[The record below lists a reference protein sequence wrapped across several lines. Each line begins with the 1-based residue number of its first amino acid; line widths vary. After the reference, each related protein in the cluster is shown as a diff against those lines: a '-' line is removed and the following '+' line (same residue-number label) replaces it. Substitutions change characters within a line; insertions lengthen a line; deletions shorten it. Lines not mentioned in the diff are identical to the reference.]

1 MQEYSH
7 FRPLCKAGGPSAGL
21 TVPSKSALKFGKAAA
36 SAGFHRSFCR
46 FLQWVLP
53 SRCFPSWKTSSSTA
67 RRKSG
72 PRPCAVSPRCFST
85 APAAFSNEHVGLFD
99 DVIGYLIEEIEAKA
113 LAELARRLAPV
124 PNAPEGVVRTL
135 AENDDIAVAGP
146 VLKQARLDDPEL
158 MQIAE
163 SKSQAHLLALSERTS
178 VSEAL
183 AEILVTRG
191 DREVARSIA
200 TNQKAHLSENAFSTL
215 VKRAEQDGVL
225 AEKVGLRTD
234 IPPRLFR
241 QLLMQA
247 SDVVQKRLL
256 AQAKPETQAE
266 IRRVLA
272 KVTDEVAARA
282 SPRNYTAALAAVRAL
297 HKERKLS
304 EADIA
309 EYAKSGRYEE
319 TIAALATLCAVPVE
333 VVDRL
338 MGGERA
344 DPVLILARSAG
355 FGWPTVREVI
365 NARPG
370 PKPSPATLDAAYENF
385 ERLTAA
391 TAQRV
396 VRFWQVR
403 QGTGE

>member
-1 MQEYSH
+1 M
-7 FRPLCKAGGPSAGL
+7 G
-21 TVPSKSALKFGKAAA
+21 
-36 SAGFHRSFCR
+36 
-46 FLQWVLP
+46 
-53 SRCFPSWKTSSSTA
+53 
-67 RRKSG
+67 
-72 PRPCAVSPRCFST
+72 
-85 APAAFSNEHVGLFD
+85 APASLLPELEDVVQHGTAERRAETLRRITGLFLDGAMNFNDEHVALFD
-99 DVIGYLIEEIEAKA
+99 DVIGCLIEEIEAKV

-124 PNAPEGVVRTL
+124 ANAPAGVVVKL
-135 AENDDIAVAGP
+135 ARHDDIAVAGP
-146 VLKQARLDDPEL
+146 MLKDAKLADSDLLD
-158 MQIAE
+158 IAE
-163 SKSQAHLLALSERTS
+163 TKSQAHLLALSARLTIN
-178 VSEAL
+178 EAL
-183 AEILVTRG
+183 AEILVARG

-200 TNQKAHLSENAFSTL
+200 TNHQARLSEQAFGRL
-215 VKRAEQDGVL
+215 VQRAEEDGVL

-272 KVTDEVAARA
+272 KVTDEVAAKA
-282 SPRNYTAALAAVRAL
+282 APRNYAAALAAVRTL
-297 HKERKLS
+297 HKERKLT

-309 EYAKSGRYEE
+309 GFAKAGKYEE
-319 TIAALATLCAVPVE
+319 TIAALATMSAVPVE

-338 MGGERA
+338 MSGERA

-355 FGWPTVREVI
+355 FGWPTVREI
-365 NARPG
+365 IAARPG
-370 PKPSPATLDAAYENF
+370 AKPSAQVLDAAFENF

>member
-1 MQEYSH
+1 MAVPASLLPELEDVVQH
-7 FRPLCKAGGPSAGL
+7 GSAEKRAETLRRITTLFLDGA
-21 TVPSKSALKFGKAAA
+21 P
-36 SAGFHRSFCR
+36 GFND
-46 FLQWVLP
+46 
-53 SRCFPSWKTSSSTA
+53 
-67 RRKSG
+67 G
-72 PRPCAVSPRCFST
+72 
-85 APAAFSNEHVGLFD
+85 HVALFD
-99 DVIGYLIEEIEAKA
+99 DVIGCLIEEIEAKA
-113 LAELARRLAPV
+113 LAELARKLAPV
-124 PNAPEGVVRTL
+124 ANAPQDVVRTL
-135 AENDDIAVAGP
+135 ARNDDIAVAGP
-146 VLKQARLDDPEL
+146 MLQKARLDDPDL
-158 MQIAE
+158 KFIAE
-163 SKSQAHLLALSERTS
+163 TKSQAHLLALSNRMGLN
-178 VSEAL
+178 EAL
-183 AEILVTRG
+183 SDILVARG

-200 TNQKAHLSENAFSTL
+200 TNNDAKLSEGAFTTL
-215 VKRAEQDGVL
+215 VQRAEQDGVL

-256 AQAKPETQAE
+256 AQAKPETQTE

-272 KVTDEVAARA
+272 KVTDEVAAKA
-282 SPRNYTAALAAVRAL
+282 APRNYTAALAAVRVL
-297 HKERKLS
+297 HKERKLT

-309 EYAKSGRYEE
+309 EFAKAGKYEE

-338 MGGERA
+338 MSGERA
-344 DPVLILARSAG
+344 DPVLILARAAG
-355 FGWPTVREVI
+355 FGWPTVRVI
-365 NARPG
+365 IGARPG
-370 PKPSPATLDAAYENF
+370 TKATSQTLEAASENF